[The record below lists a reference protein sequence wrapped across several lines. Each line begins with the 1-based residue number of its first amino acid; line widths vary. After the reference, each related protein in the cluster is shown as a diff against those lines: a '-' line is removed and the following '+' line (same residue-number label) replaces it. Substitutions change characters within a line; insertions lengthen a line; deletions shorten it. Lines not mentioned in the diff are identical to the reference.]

1 MRPLSASELLAA
13 WERGLGRSSVERALT
28 LLCAAGATDTPEEAA
43 GWPIGRRDRGLL
55 ALRERTF
62 GPRLTSRSVC
72 SACGEALEIAFTVA
86 EIAGD
91 LAPGADAPD
100 GPGDGPAPS
109 EHEWSGYGYRVE
121 LRLPD
126 SRDLAELGRHDEP
139 LESSRRRLLE
149 RCVVAAHRDGRRV
162 PAARL
167 PKRVAR
173 AIGERLAAIDPH
185 ADIEVSSVCPGCG
198 EGWSAPFDVVEFFWT
213 EIDAWARR
221 LVRDV
226 HTLARAYGWS
236 EDEILALSPLR
247 RQCYLDLAREG
258 AWS

>member
-28 LLCAAGATDTPEEAA
+28 LLSAAGATPEEAA
-43 GWPIGRRDRGLL
+43 RWPIGRRDRGLL

-62 GPRLTSRSVC
+62 GPRLISRSVC
-72 SACGEALEIAFTVA
+72 AACGGELETAFTVDQ
-86 EIAGD
+86 IAGGP
-91 LAPGADAPD
+91 APAADAPD
-100 GPGDGPAPS
+100 GPEHGPAPA

-139 LESSRRRLLE
+139 VESSRRRLLE

-198 EGWSAPFDVVEFFWT
+198 EVWCAPFDVVEFFWT

-236 EDEILALSPLR
+236 EGEILALSPLR

>member
-13 WERGLGRSSVERALT
+13 WERGLGLSSVERALT
-28 LLCAAGATDTPEEAA
+28 LLCAAGATATPDEAA
-43 GWPIGRRDRGLL
+43 RWPIGRRDRGLL

-62 GPRLTSRSVC
+62 GPRLTSRSTC
-72 SACGEALEIAFTVA
+72 SACGGELETAFTVD
-86 EIAGD
+86 ELAGD
-91 LAPGADAPD
+91 STLGVDEPD
-100 GPGDGPAPS
+100 GSADDPTPS
-109 EHEWSGYGYRVE
+109 VHEWSGYGYRVE

-126 SRDLAELGRHDEP
+126 SRDLTELGRHDEP
-139 LESSRRRLLE
+139 VDRSRRRLLE
-149 RCVVAAHRDGRRV
+149 RCVVAADRDGRRV
-162 PAARL
+162 PAAKL

-185 ADIEVSSVCPGCG
+185 ADIEVSSVCPSCG
-198 EGWSAPFDVVEFFWT
+198 EDWSAPFDVVEFFWT

-226 HTLARAYGWS
+226 DTLARAYGWS
-236 EDEILALSPLR
+236 EGEILALSPLR